1 MLIGELPWYST
12 LVTKAL
18 VEGVSPFSAP
28 TPGLVDGV
36 GAVAQNGGTYWPGCP
51 LTG

>member
-1 MLIGELPWYST
+1 MLIGELPGYST

-28 TPGLVDGV
+28 TPGLVDVSEPWHRMV
-36 GAVAQNGGTYWPGCP
+36 GP
-51 LTG
+51 TGLGAR